1 MFNPEMTLFAWPA
14 ILDHNVEMTLHPKS
28 SPKLSVWNGVRF
40 IVISSVMHPYWSLWK
55 TIWMKALGIICI
67 RVQLYKAHVPHI
79 SCCKIKQQM
88 LQKKLNWRN
97 TQTTNGTPN
106 ILSSNGD
113 IYQLSEICLL
123 IGPLYVKKR
132 PSLTPSGLEIDTSLY
147 WKSWPS

>member
-1 MFNPEMTLFAWPA
+1 MSYIWAIFELQNVQMFNPEMTLFAWPP

-40 IVISSVMHPYWSLWK
+40 IVISSVMHQYWSLWK

-79 SCCKIKQQM
+79 SCCKIKQM
-88 LQKKLNWRN
+88 LQKKLNWWN

-113 IYQLSEICLL
+113 IYQLSEIYLRYMSF
-123 IGPLYVKKR
+123 LYKYVC
-132 PSLTPSGLEIDTSLY
+132 
-147 WKSWPS
+147 